1 MTESPVD
8 PGATMYQMWA
18 EHDPAVEQPSLLWH
32 VVTKDDS
39 AKSLCGRQLGAPS
52 ASGND
57 QVLAES
63 FCGPCMTSVRQAMTT
78 AQSGMAEPAV
88 G

>member
-1 MTESPVD
+1 MESDRVPDD

-32 VVTKDDS
+32 VITKDDN
-39 AKSLCGRQLGAPS
+39 AKSLCGRLLGAPS
-52 ASGND
+52 VSGSD
-57 QVLAES
+57 LVQAES
-63 FCGPCMTSVRQAMTT
+63 FCGPCMTSVRQAM
-78 AQSGMAEPAV
+78 AQPAA